1 MTGAARQTGLILGH
15 WPLPQA
21 QGREQGDAKGLP
33 TKERPCPGLQ
43 GAAEPTCHRQPLPCP
58 SLNGLWHSRAG
69 DFYPLPQSQ
78 MLAGS
83 KRHPEME
90 VGGALKR
97 EGAPCSMQEA
107 EPQRPWVVDMSEH
120 CARLFQG
127 PAGVAV
133 TLVCSAAQ
141 GDCGPPPARLP
152 CLHMRDTEVRGDGSR
167 GRPGT
172 ATGVLGFRGEGG
184 AAGGLVA
191 LLAMLEATPPGSC
204 SPLYPGPALA
214 STPQLR
220 DPQAWLSRGRGKD
233 EVVGLGFQREPRGK
247 SHTQRGL

>member
-1 MTGAARQTGLILGH
+1 M
-15 WPLPQA
+15 
-21 QGREQGDAKGLP
+21 
-33 TKERPCPGLQ
+33 PGLAR
-43 GAAEPTCHRQPLPCP
+43 GSRTDLPPPATALSFPEWAVAFP
-58 SLNGLWHSRAG
+58 SWGFLPSPSKPNAG
-69 DFYPLPQSQ
+69 RLQEAPRD
-78 MLAGS
+78 
-83 KRHPEME
+83 
-90 VGGALKR
+90 GGGRCLK
-97 EGAPCSMQEA
+97 EGGAPCSMQEA

-141 GDCGPPPARLP
+141 EDCGPPPARLP

-191 LLAMLEATPPGSC
+191 LLAMLGGHAPRQLLSPLPRASPCLHTPIAGPPGLAVSGERQRRGC
-204 SPLYPGPALA
+204 GSGIPA
-214 STPQLR
+214 
-220 DPQAWLSRGRGKD
+220 
-233 EVVGLGFQREPRGK
+233 
-247 SHTQRGL
+247 

>member
-21 QGREQGDAKGLP
+21 HGREQGDAKGLP

-43 GAAEPTCHRQPLPCP
+43 GAAEPTCHHQPLPCP

-120 CARLFQG
+120 CALLFQG

-191 LLAMLEATPPGSC
+191 LLAMLGGHAPRQLLSPLPRASPCLHTPIAGPPGLAVSGEGQRRGC
-204 SPLYPGPALA
+204 GSGIPA
-214 STPQLR
+214 
-220 DPQAWLSRGRGKD
+220 
-233 EVVGLGFQREPRGK
+233 
-247 SHTQRGL
+247 